1 MQGDHIISVCISSRL
16 NVSPLLQLCGTS
28 VFIGS
33 CTGAL
38 LLSGLSPAAAS
49 RVCSLA
55 AVHGLLVAA
64 TSLVGEHRV

>member
-1 MQGDHIISVCISSRL
+1 MEGDHTISVCISWRL

-28 VFIGS
+28 VFIDG
-33 CTGAL
+33 CTGVL
-38 LLSGLSPAAAS
+38 LLSGLSLAAAS

-64 TSLVGEHRV
+64 TSLVGEHKV